1 MIFSKPSPCP
11 ILTRCS
17 LRLLSIQAWQKV
29 EAKLIR
35 TMASH
40 VSNLFQRT
48 RKTRPAGEL
57 ISIGLIYVIFDFYIS
72 HTVSFCF
79 LQVVVLKWRF
89 CSTVDANILCQERPW
104 QDECSEEHC
113 LPQVPGPYNMGSV
126 IYISFIHACIIST
139 PRCFVTGH
147 ILSMRGGD
155 DSHLRLSLEINHSW
169 IS

>member
-79 LQVVVLKWRF
+79 LQVVVSAPQWMPTFYARKGHDKMNVLKNIVFLKCQDLIIWDLSF
-89 CSTVDANILCQERPW
+89 TYHLYMHASFQHQDAL
-104 QDECSEEHC
+104 S
-113 LPQVPGPYNMGSV
+113 QVTYL
-126 IYISFIHACIIST
+126 A
-139 PRCFVTGH
+139 
-147 ILSMRGGD
+147 
-155 DSHLRLSLEINHSW
+155 
-169 IS
+169 